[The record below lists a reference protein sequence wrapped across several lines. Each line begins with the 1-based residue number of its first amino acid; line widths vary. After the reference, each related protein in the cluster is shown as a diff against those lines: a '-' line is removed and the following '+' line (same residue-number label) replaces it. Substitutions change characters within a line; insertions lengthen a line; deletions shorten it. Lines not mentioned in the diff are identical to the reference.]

1 MRFKYHSIIL
11 MSLICI
17 APNISMADKISHN
30 INPNNWGITSDDL
43 NILRKYELSKK
54 AGGCERINEF
64 EAAANKND
72 AIANLLS
79 GICYDDGI
87 KVQASTKKARQY
99 YQKAADLNS
108 AEGMSALVGFYLNGF
123 GGSKDK
129 DKAIQYLNTAA
140 SLGSVK
146 AKIKLA
152 NWLINGE
159 NFAKD
164 EARGMKILGELSDSG
179 NRVAQNIYAN
189 MLLQGKNGQHN
200 DKLAFELLEKS
211 SAQGEVPATLSLA
224 YAYLSGD
231 ILEKDIEKS
240 KAFFKQ
246 AVATNDPYALQYYGS
261 ELMKGAEGNNKR
273 ETGAQMLKEAGEM
286 GLSDARIYY
295 AQYLTTLNDK
305 DKTAQALEIL
315 NKELKNENTQAM
327 NVISEFYY
335 FGKILPQDKNKA
347 ISLLKKSIEKGNTE
361 ALAYLAAT
369 LIRNKGDKKSVSEG
383 LGILKA
389 EAEKSNI
396 DAKVIYA
403 KILLEGEIVK
413 KNPVLAEKLLLSAA
427 SEFDRN
433 AMFTLGTY
441 YYNKPEKSAK
451 AKGIHWLELGSNY
464 LDNNSMFYYGKILL
478 KEHKTFEEYEKGL
491 DLINKVALTKTINGQ
506 GAREILLQIKTGK
519 CRREK
524 NYEECLEI

>member
-1 MRFKYHSIIL
+1 MRFKYYSVVF
-11 MSLICI
+11 MPLICI
-17 APNISMADKISHN
+17 APSISIADTNSQN
-30 INPNNWGITSDDL
+30 INSNNWGITSDDF
-43 NILRKYELSKK
+43 NILRKYDLSKK
-54 AGGCERINEF
+54 AGGCERISEF

-72 AIANLLS
+72 VIANILS

-108 AEGMSALVGFYLNGF
+108 AEGMGELVDFYLYGF
-123 GGSKDK
+123 GGPKDK
-129 DKAIQYLNTAA
+129 DKAIQYLNNAV

-152 NWLINGE
+152 HWLIEGKNI
-159 NFAKD
+159 AKD
-164 EARGMKILGELSDSG
+164 EARGMKIFGDLSDSG
-179 NRVAQNIYAN
+179 DRVAQNIYAN
-189 MLLQGKNGQHN
+189 MLLQGKNGQRN

-211 SAQGEVPATLSLA
+211 SSQGEVPATLSLA
-224 YAYLSGD
+224 YTYLSGD
-231 ILEKDIEKS
+231 IMEKDIEKS
-240 KAFFKQ
+240 TAYFKQ
-246 AVATNDPYALQYYGS
+246 AVATNDPYALKFYGL
-261 ELMKGAEGNNKR
+261 ELIKGADGNNKK
-273 ETGAQMLKEAGEM
+273 ETGAQMLKQAGEM

-315 NKELKNENTQAM
+315 NNEIKNENTQAM
-327 NVISEFYY
+327 NVMSEFYY
-335 FGKILPQDKNKA
+335 FGKMLPQDKNKA
-347 ISLLKKSIEKGNTE
+347 ILLLKKSIEKGNTE
-361 ALAYLAAT
+361 ALAYLAST
-369 LIRNKGDKKSVSEG
+369 LIRNKDDKKSVSEG
-383 LGILKA
+383 LEILKA
-389 EAEKSNI
+389 EVEKSNI
-396 DAKVIYA
+396 DAQVFYA
-403 KILLEGEIVK
+403 KILLNGEIVE

-427 SEFDRN
+427 NEFDRN

-441 YYNKPEKSAK
+441 YYNKPEKSSK

-506 GAREILLQIKTGK
+506 KARDILLQIKTGK

-524 NYEECLEI
+524 NYEECVEI